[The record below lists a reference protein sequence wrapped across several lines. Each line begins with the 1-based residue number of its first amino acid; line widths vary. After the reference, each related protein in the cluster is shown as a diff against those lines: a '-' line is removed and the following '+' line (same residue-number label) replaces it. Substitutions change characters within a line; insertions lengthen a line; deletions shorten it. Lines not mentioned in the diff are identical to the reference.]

1 MAAFNVSADDS
12 SPLISYSPAGAWTD
26 SPVNDQSAQSYSQK
40 TWHTVS
46 SQGASATVQF
56 NGTGVW
62 FFGAT
67 RPGYGTYNISVDGQS
82 VSGNAQ
88 AQTASFQQLLGGQ
101 SSLTN
106 GPHTAVFTNT
116 GSTVDLDSVIFETQI
131 GSSASAT
138 VTNTTTDDTSP
149 AINYLPSSGDWALL
163 TSLEGNFNNT
173 LHFTKAMG
181 AQAQFTF
188 DGDAVAVYGTV
199 SPDQADYTVTVDEV
213 KRDFLGGSNGLAS
226 DLHEDTLLYFSNNL
240 ASQSH
245 NLTLNVNPD
254 QPNNT
259 MDIDRIVVFTASNGT
274 DSTSPDNTTSQSD
287 PGSTTQNPEGNS
299 VNKVPNDPKGSHHSK
314 RLGHIAIGAFVAGI
328 LIFVLLLFAVLAVV
342 LIRRWRRRTQQN
354 KTPPTSTIRT
364 PTTPTLPIQTP
375 STPDIGPLS
384 PMWGFGPHDPL
395 SDPSSLEK
403 GPTPLVSA
411 VQSAPD
417 VNSFAYSVE
426 TRSPP
431 AVMWNSRDDGRLGQL
446 QTQSSMSSAPVR
458 PLRPHVL

>member
-26 SPVNDQSAQSYSQK
+26 SPVNDQNAQSYSQK

-67 RPGYGTYNISVDGQS
+67 RPDYGTYNISVDGQS

-101 SSLTN
+101 SSLAN

-116 GSTVDLDSVIFETQI
+116 GSTVDLDSIIFETQI

-149 AINYLPSSGDWALL
+149 AINYLPSSGDWVLL

-173 LHFTKAMG
+173 LHFTQTMG
-181 AQAQFTF
+181 AQAQFMF

-199 SPDQADYTVTVDEV
+199 SPDQANYTVTVDGVE
-213 KRDFLGGSNGLAS
+213 RDFLGGSNGSAS
-226 DLHEDTLLYFSNNL
+226 DLHEDTLLYFSNSL

-245 NLTLNVNPD
+245 NLTLNVNSD
-254 QPNNT
+254 QPNT
-259 MDIDRIVVFTASNGT
+259 GKVMDIDRLVVFTASNGT
-274 DSTSPDNTTSQSD
+274 DSTSSNNTTSQSD

-314 RLGHIAIGAFVAGI
+314 RLGHITIGAFVAGI
-328 LIFVLLLFAVLAVV
+328 LIFVLLLLAVLAVV

-354 KTPPTSTIRT
+354 KMHPTSSIRT

-384 PMWGFGPHDPL
+384 PMWGAF
-395 SDPSSLEK
+395 SDPSNLEK
-403 GPTPLVSA
+403 GPMPLVSA

-417 VNSFAYSVE
+417 VNSFADSVE

-431 AVMWNSRDDGRLGQL
+431 AVMWDPRDDGRVGQL
-446 QTQSSMSSAPVR
+446 QTQSSMSSALVR

>member
-12 SPLISYSPAGAWTD
+12 SPLILYSPAGAWTD
-26 SPVNDQSAQSYSQK
+26 SPVSDHNAQSYSQK
-40 TWHTVS
+40 TWHTAS

-62 FFGAT
+62 FFGSKQ
-67 RPGYGTYNISVDGQS
+67 PGYGTYNISVDGQS

-101 SSLTN
+101 SSLAN

-116 GSTVDLDSVIFETQI
+116 GSTVDLDCIIFETQI

-149 AINYLPSSGDWALL
+149 AINYIPSSRDWVLL
-163 TSLEGNFNNT
+163 THLEGNFNDT
-173 LHFTKAMG
+173 LHFTRAMG

-188 DGDAVAVYGTV
+188 DGDAVAVYSSV
-199 SPDQADYTVTVDEV
+199 SPDQANYTVTVDGV
-213 KRDFLGGSNGLAS
+213 KHDFLGGSNGLAS
-226 DLHEDTLLYFSNNL
+226 YLHEDTLLYFSNNL

-245 NLTLNVNPD
+245 NLTLTVNLD
-254 QPNNT
+254 QPNT
-259 MDIDRIVVFTASNGT
+259 GKFIDIDRIVVFTASNST
-274 DSTSPDNTTSQSD
+274 DSTSSNNTTSQSD

-314 RLGHIAIGAFVAGI
+314 RLSPAAIGAFVAGV
-328 LIFVLLLFAVLAVV
+328 LIFMLLCAVLAVV
-342 LIRRWRRRTQQN
+342 LIRRRAQQN
-354 KTPPTSTIRT
+354 KTHLTSSIRT

-384 PMWGFGPHDPL
+384 PMGGFELQDPF
-395 SDPSSLEK
+395 SDPNTLEK
-403 GPTPLVSA
+403 GSAPLVSA
-411 VQSAPD
+411 VQSAPG
-417 VNSFAYSVE
+417 VSSFADTVE

-431 AVMWNSRDDGRLGQL
+431 AVMWDSRDDGRSGQL
-446 QTQSSMSSAPVR
+446 QTQSSVSSALVR
-458 PLRPHVL
+458 PLRPQVL